1 MINKNYYNHELFTEA
16 CSRLMRVAAYVDPL
30 VNRYIIQ
37 VKSEDI
43 CKDNEIVDEAI
54 ALTMDL
60 LYSEEYNIDIKNE
73 DGVVKFKYEIN
84 E

>member
-1 MINKNYYNHELFTEA
+1 MQKSDMFTEA

-37 VKSEDI
+37 VNSKDI
-43 CKDNEIVDEAI
+43 CTDNNIVNEAI

-60 LYSEEYNIDIKNE
+60 LYSEEYDIDIINK
-73 DGVVKFKYEIN
+73 DGIVKLKFKIK
-84 E
+84 

>member
-37 VKSEDI
+37 VNSKDI
-43 CKDNEIVDEAI
+43 CTDNNIVNEAI

-60 LYSEEYNIDIKNE
+60 LYSEEYDIDIINK
-73 DGVVKFKYEIN
+73 DGIVKLKFKIK
-84 E
+84 